1 MTIMYKIGVVG
12 DKDSILFFKAV
23 GMDVYPVIETEVEEN
38 RKLIDGLA
46 REEYG
51 IIFITEQIAQSISE
65 TIDRYNNKTTPGII
79 LIPSNAGSLGIG
91 LARVRDNVER
101 AVGMNILD

>member
-12 DKDSILFFKAV
+12 YKDSILFFKAI
-23 GMDVYPVIETEVEEN
+23 GMDVFPVIETDREEN
-38 RKLIDGLA
+38 RKLIDRLA

-51 IIFITEQIAQSISE
+51 IIFITEQIASSISE
-65 TIDRYNNKTTPGII
+65 TIDRYNNQPAPGII

-91 LARVRDNVER
+91 AQRVRDNVER